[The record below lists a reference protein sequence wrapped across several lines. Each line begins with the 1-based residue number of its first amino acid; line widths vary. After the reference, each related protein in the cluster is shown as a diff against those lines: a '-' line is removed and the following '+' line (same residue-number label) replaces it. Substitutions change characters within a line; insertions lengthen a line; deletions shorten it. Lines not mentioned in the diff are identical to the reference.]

1 MWLKVESRRA
11 YLSRIY
17 VNGVNAVAGLAH
29 QRSSG
34 QDYIV
39 TPDQYMLNGHKD
51 THLTVVQ
58 FLCPEFTNASPDMA
72 NHYGIQLEITPHE
85 SKDYFTA
92 SLMSIEDPFKSATP
106 LDLYLGPDTAI
117 GEVKSMMTRRLGF
130 TKNSFHLHCLA
141 QRSGNVET
149 P

>member
-1 MWLKVESRRA
+1 MWLKIESRRA

-106 LDLYLGPDTAI
+106 DASI
-117 GEVKSMMTRRLGF
+117 G
-130 TKNSFHLHCLA
+130 FH
-141 QRSGNVET
+141 
-149 P
+149 